1 MPSPDAGP
9 AQPAPWQVEPPRP
22 ADRGLVGR
30 LLEDVVAEEPSIAP
44 EVAAGTVRAGAWLQR
59 ERPSWSGVVV
69 DPDQPTRTV
78 VGYADVL
85 APSEG
90 AATTRHLWV
99 HPSYRDRGVHAALTA
114 AAGRAVATLAGAAA
128 ALGEDDLLPDPGEV
142 TYEPERVSPSRW
154 RGAALGSGAIAAAG
168 AVAVLAVQ
176 VASGPLGSA
185 LPFLS
190 PRVPTAGSPTPSA
203 APSEPASAPSPQAV
217 VVAGEPLVPQ
227 PTRGPTAGPG
237 PGSPSA
243 SPTPSPPP
251 TSPPPG
257 PPPSRS
263 PGLASLL
270 LDPVVGGMTG
280 TVDEVTG
287 GALSPMTGLLTDTTD
302 ATTDVLDDVLD
313 GVLGLLP
320 LPTASAH

>member
-190 PRVPTAGSPTPSA
+190 PLQRGGERVREHDPFACVQFLQRLDQGRPQPACARLEQGHFDPCGCVTRSA
-203 APSEPASAPSPQAV
+203 ATVAQTGQPRGNDTGIVQDQP
-217 VVAGEPLVPQ
+217 VAGPQ
-227 PTRGPTAGPG
+227 P
-237 PGSPSA
+237 
-243 SPTPSPPP
+243 
-251 TSPPPG
+251 
-257 PPPSRS
+257 
-263 PGLASLL
+263 
-270 LDPVVGGMTG
+270 
-280 TVDEVTG
+280 
-287 GALSPMTGLLTDTTD
+287 
-302 ATTDVLDDVLD
+302 
-313 GVLGLLP
+313 
-320 LPTASAH
+320 

>member
-114 AAGRAVATLAGAAA
+114 AAGRAVATLAGA
-128 ALGEDDLLPDPGEV
+128 
-142 TYEPERVSPSRW
+142 
-154 RGAALGSGAIAAAG
+154 
-168 AVAVLAVQ
+168 
-176 VASGPLGSA
+176 
-185 LPFLS
+185 
-190 PRVPTAGSPTPSA
+190 
-203 APSEPASAPSPQAV
+203 
-217 VVAGEPLVPQ
+217 
-227 PTRGPTAGPG
+227 
-237 PGSPSA
+237 
-243 SPTPSPPP
+243 
-251 TSPPPG
+251 
-257 PPPSRS
+257 
-263 PGLASLL
+263 
-270 LDPVVGGMTG
+270 
-280 TVDEVTG
+280 
-287 GALSPMTGLLTDTTD
+287 
-302 ATTDVLDDVLD
+302 
-313 GVLGLLP
+313 
-320 LPTASAH
+320 